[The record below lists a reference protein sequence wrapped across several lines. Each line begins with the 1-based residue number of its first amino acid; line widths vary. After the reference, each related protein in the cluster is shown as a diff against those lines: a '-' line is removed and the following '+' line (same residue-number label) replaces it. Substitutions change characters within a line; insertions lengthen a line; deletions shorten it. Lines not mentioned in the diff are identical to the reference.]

1 MTSLLRIRDIN
12 AFTHETNIYVKISM
26 YFSRIK
32 KNKQMLTC
40 VTREIQ
46 LVKDFKVYLL
56 TENDFLKFEEFV
68 ININNKKVIILFE
81 PSK

>member
-1 MTSLLRIRDIN
+1 
-12 AFTHETNIYVKISM
+12 
-26 YFSRIK
+26 
-32 KNKQMLTC
+32 MLTC